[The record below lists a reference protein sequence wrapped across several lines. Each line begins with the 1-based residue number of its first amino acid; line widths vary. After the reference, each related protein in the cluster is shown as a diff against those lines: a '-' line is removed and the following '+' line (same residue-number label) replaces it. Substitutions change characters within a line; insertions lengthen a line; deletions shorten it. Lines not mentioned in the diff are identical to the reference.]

1 MLAIAAVGPKLH
13 LLDFNQRNSSFP
25 IINTDPASSAF
36 VVAFLLALGYHRHRA
51 AQISGLLALLALGA
65 GAGSLH
71 LREAALRL
79 APWLILA
86 CALMPE
92 PRLLS
97 KRHGGLLIA
106 VGGLLLVALH
116 APPGLLA
123 MPVNLAALPLFG
135 LDPGRGATALL
146 FLAGTVCA
154 LRFLQKFQPFE
165 GGLSASVFLAAAGC
179 GRAQEMSAWLLASG
193 LLLLASVLYASYRMA
208 FIDPLTSLPNR
219 RALDET
225 LSRLSGDYSL
235 AMIDIDHFKVFN
247 DTHGHDAG
255 DVVLQQVAARL
266 RANAG
271 GNMYRYGGEEFCAV
285 YRGLDAAAAS
295 LRLDAARAGIEALR
309 ISLPSKRKANS
320 RTTATPRITCVE
332 VTVSAGIA
340 SRSSKRRETVDVLK
354 AADQALYQA
363 KAKGRNRVECS
374 G

>member
-1 MLAIAAVGPKLH
+1 
-13 LLDFNQRNSSFP
+13 
-25 IINTDPASSAF
+25 
-36 VVAFLLALGYHRHRA
+36 
-51 AQISGLLALLALGA
+51 LALLALGV

-123 MPVNLAALPLFG
+123 MPVKLAALPLFG

-146 FLAGTVCA
+146 FLAGFVCA
-154 LRFLQKFQPFE
+154 LRFLQRFQPFE
-165 GGLSASVFLAAAGC
+165 GGLSVSLLLAAAGC
-179 GRAQEMSAWLLASG
+179 GRPHELPSWLLASA
-193 LLLLASVLYASYRMA
+193 LLLIASVLYASYRMA
-208 FIDPLTSLPNR
+208 FIDPLTNLPNR

-225 LSRLSGDYSL
+225 LSRLSGEYSL

-247 DTHGHDAG
+247 DTHGHAAG
-255 DVVLQQVAARL
+255 DVVLQHVAARL
-266 RANAG
+266 RASAG
-271 GNMYRYGGEEFCAV
+271 GNLYRYGGEEFCAV
-285 YRGLDAAAAS
+285 YRGLDAAEAS
-295 LRLDAARAGIEALR
+295 LRLDAARGNIEAQR
-309 ISLPSKRKANS
+309 IGLPNKRKTNDKNIPRA
-320 RTTATPRITCVE
+320 RAQTAE
-332 VTVSAGIA
+332 VTVSAGVA
-340 SRSSKRRETVDVLK
+340 SRSNNRREPGDVLK

-363 KAKGRNRVECS
+363 KAKGRNRVERS

>member
-1 MLAIAAVGPKLH
+1 MNMLAKA
-13 LLDFNQRNSSFP
+13 FP
-25 IINTDPASSAF
+25 YPHSRRAKIINTDPASSAF
-36 VVAFLLALGYHRHRA
+36 VVGFLLALGYHRHRA
-51 AQISGLLALLALGA
+51 AQIGGLLALLALGA

-79 APWLILA
+79 APWLILG

-97 KRHGGLLIA
+97 KRHGGLLIT

-123 MPVNLAALPLFG
+123 MPVKLAALPLFG

-165 GGLSASVFLAAAGC
+165 AGLSASVFLAAAGC
-179 GRAQEMSAWLLASG
+179 GRAQEMPAWLLTSA
-193 LLLLASVLYASYRMA
+193 LVLLASVLYASYRMA
-208 FIDPLTSLPNR
+208 FIDPLTGLPNR

-255 DVVLQQVAARL
+255 DVVLQRVASRL
-266 RANAG
+266 RSLSG
-271 GNMYRYGGEEFCAV
+271 GSLYRYGGEEFCAV
-285 YRGLDAAAAS
+285 YRGVDAAAANT
-295 LRLDAARAGIEALR
+295 RLDAARAGIEALR
-309 ISLPSKRKANS
+309 IALPSKRKAGS
-320 RTTATPRITCVE
+320 KSATSARLLNVE
-332 VTVSAGIA
+332 VTISAGVA
-340 SRSSKRRETVDVLK
+340 SRTGKRRETSEVLK

-374 G
+374 V